1 MPSLRHRAIV
11 AALTHTPL
19 GRRPQDEAGM
29 DAEMQAAQLRPRR
42 FAPPRS
48 LDRHVALRLLRDH
61 GWRTYELA
69 PRGAA
74 LPQRRVVYFHG
85 GGYVAEVDPHH
96 WGLTRRLATSAPA
109 RVLVPIYPLA
119 PGAHAD
125 TTVPTAANIVADV
138 IAEAGD
144 PRLVTLC
151 GDSAGGGMA
160 LAVAQTLRDRGI
172 AGIDGVAL
180 ILIAPWLDV
189 TMSDP
194 AIDPEATRDPM
205 LSIARLR
212 RAGELYAGPLDLRDP
227 RVSPIY
233 GSVAGL
239 GPMTIFVGTRDLL
252 LHDARRLR
260 DEAKAHGIPVDY
272 HEADGLIHVWPI
284 LRVPEAAA
292 ARAHMVTAIRRSQR

>member
-11 AALTHTPL
+11 AALAHTPL

-48 LDRHVALRLLRDH
+48 LDRHVALRLLRD
-61 GWRTYELA
+61 
-69 PRGAA
+69 RG
-74 LPQRRVVYFHG
+74 V
-85 GGYVAEVDPHH
+85 
-96 WGLTRRLATSAPA
+96 
-109 RVLVPIYPLA
+109 
-119 PGAHAD
+119 
-125 TTVPTAANIVADV
+125 
-138 IAEAGD
+138 
-144 PRLVTLC
+144 
-151 GDSAGGGMA
+151 
-160 LAVAQTLRDRGI
+160 
-172 AGIDGVAL
+172 AGIDEVAL

-189 TMSDP
+189 TMTDP
-194 AIDPEATRDPM
+194 AIDPDATRDPM

-239 GPMTIFVGTRDLL
+239 GPMTVFVGTRDLH

-260 DEAKAHGIPVDY
+260 DEAQAHGIPVDY

-292 ARAHMVTAIRRSQR
+292 ARAHMVTAIRR